1 MEPKQ
6 AGKRIVSK
14 GAYVQAQARRLTLAV
29 SALFLLHLTGLFIL
43 LAVVGVLWGFLWNR
57 VTAIALAPC
66 FAVAAYV
73 SSLGLRFSLA
83 AACRINPGVPL
94 TRVKT
99 ADLPTPDTLVRAS
112 SEPAHLQET
121 VLLRAAKEGLAT
133 PPEQLVR
140 AVSETEQD

>member
-43 LAVVGVLWGFLWNR
+43 LAVIGVLWGFLWNR

-94 TRVKT
+94 TRVKN
-99 ADLPTPDTLVRAS
+99 R
-112 SEPAHLQET
+112 
-121 VLLRAAKEGLAT
+121 
-133 PPEQLVR
+133 
-140 AVSETEQD
+140 